1 MSEAI
6 QPLPQEQPQP
16 QPLEQEQEQEALTL
30 LLLQDCRRMI
40 QAGHR
45 PVLGLNGP
53 VGSGKSTLSRQ
64 LRQDFARAGLQLAVA
79 SIDDAYLPWAERR
92 QRMAGNPF
100 GVSRVPPGSHDP
112 AALAE
117 PILCWREQ
125 PWSGD
130 GRATAALDLPRF
142 DKTLRDGEGDRT
154 TNWHG
159 QADVVL
165 LEGWLLGC
173 RPVPEHELL
182 AWSAAAGLNAPAQAW
197 LQRSNQAL
205 QAYLQLW
212 GTIDQL
218 VQLWP
223 ASWSLPRRWR
233 FQAEARQR
241 RSGGGWLRP
250 EQLDQ
255 LVQAT
260 LQSLPA
266 PLYQRP
272 LLQGARWV
280 RELDARRRCR
290 WQGPGG
296 ELLKRLDQ
304 SSSACSS
311 ATG

>member
-6 QPLPQEQPQP
+6 QPLPQEQPQE
-16 QPLEQEQEQEALTL
+16 QPLGQEQEALTL

-64 LRQDFARAGLQLAVA
+64 LRQEFARAGLQLAVA

-117 PILCWREQ
+117 PIRCWREQ

-154 TNWHG
+154 SNWHG
-159 QADVVL
+159 QADAVL

-173 RPVPEHELL
+173 RPVPEQELL
-182 AWSAAAGLNAPAQAW
+182 AWSAAAGLEAPAQAW

-205 QAYLQLW
+205 LAYLQLW

-218 VQLWP
+218 VMLWP
-223 ASWSLPRRWR
+223 SSWNLPRRWR

-250 EQLDQ
+250 ERLDQ

-272 LLQGARWV
+272 LLQRARWV

-296 ELLKRLDQ
+296 ELLNRLDQ

>member
-1 MSEAI
+1 
-6 QPLPQEQPQP
+6 
-16 QPLEQEQEQEALTL
+16 
-30 LLLQDCRRMI
+30 
-40 QAGHR
+40 
-45 PVLGLNGP
+45 
-53 VGSGKSTLSRQ
+53 
-64 LRQDFARAGLQLAVA
+64 LRQEFARAGLQLAVA

-142 DKTLRDGEGDRT
+142 DKTLCDGEGDRT

-182 AWSAAAGLNAPAQAW
+182 AWSAAAGLDAPAQAW
-197 LQRSNQAL
+197 LQRSNQDL

>member
-16 QPLEQEQEQEALTL
+16 QPLGQEQEALTL

-40 QAGHR
+40 DAGHR

-64 LRQDFARAGLQLAVA
+64 LRQEFARAGLQLAVA

-112 AALAE
+112 AALAD

-154 TNWHG
+154 SNWHG
-159 QADVVL
+159 QADAVL

-173 RPVPEHELL
+173 RPVPEQELL
-182 AWSAAAGLNAPAQAW
+182 AWSAAAGLEAPAQAW

-205 QAYLQLW
+205 LAYLQLW

-218 VQLWP
+218 VMLLP
-223 ASWSLPRRWR
+223 SSWNLPRRWR

-250 EQLDQ
+250 ERLDQ

-272 LLQGARWV
+272 LLQRARWV

-296 ELLKRLDQ
+296 ELVNRLDQ

>member
-6 QPLPQEQPQP
+6 QPLPQEQPQE
-16 QPLEQEQEQEALTL
+16 QPLGQEQEALTL

-64 LRQDFARAGLQLAVA
+64 LRQEFARAGLQLAVA

-117 PILCWREQ
+117 PIRCWREQ

-154 TNWHG
+154 SNWHG
-159 QADVVL
+159 QADAVL

-173 RPVPEHELL
+173 RPVPEQELL
-182 AWSAAAGLNAPAQAW
+182 AWSAAAGLEAPAQAW

-205 QAYLQLW
+205 LAYLQLW

-218 VQLWP
+218 VMLWP
-223 ASWSLPRRWR
+223 SSWNLPRRWR

-250 EQLDQ
+250 ERLDQ

-272 LLQGARWV
+272 LLQRARWV

-296 ELLKRLDQ
+296 ELVNRLDQ

>member
-6 QPLPQEQPQP
+6 QPLPQEQPQE
-16 QPLEQEQEQEALTL
+16 QPLGQEQEALTL

-40 QAGHR
+40 DAGHR

-117 PILCWREQ
+117 PLLCWREQ
-125 PWSGD
+125 PWRGD

-154 TNWHG
+154 PNWHG
-159 QADVVL
+159 QSDAVL

-173 RPVPEHELL
+173 RPVPEQELL
-182 AWSAAAGLNAPAQAW
+182 AWSAAAGLEAPAQAW

-205 QAYLQLW
+205 LAYLQLW

-218 VQLWP
+218 VMLWP
-223 ASWSLPRRWR
+223 SSWNLPRRWR

-250 EQLDQ
+250 ERLDQ

-272 LLQGARWV
+272 LLQQARWV

-296 ELLKRLDQ
+296 ELVKRLDQ

>member
-6 QPLPQEQPQP
+6 KPPPQEQPQP
-16 QPLEQEQEQEALTL
+16 QPLGQEQEALTL

-182 AWSAAAGLNAPAQAW
+182 AWSAAAGLNAGLAAAQQSGPADLSAA
-197 LQRSNQAL
+197 LGHDRSTRAAVASKLEPAAPLAL
-205 QAYLQLW
+205 
-212 GTIDQL
+212 
-218 VQLWP
+218 
-223 ASWSLPRRWR
+223 
-233 FQAEARQR
+233 
-241 RSGGGWLRP
+241 SGGGPPAAQRWRLA
-250 EQLDQ
+250 
-255 LVQAT
+255 QA
-260 LQSLPA
+260 
-266 PLYQRP
+266 
-272 LLQGARWV
+272 GA
-280 RELDARRRCR
+280 A
-290 WQGPGG
+290 GSAGAG
-296 ELLKRLDQ
+296 HAAIA
-304 SSSACSS
+304 ACSALPTS
-311 ATG
+311 PAARGPLGA

>member
-6 QPLPQEQPQP
+6 QPAPGPA
-16 QPLEQEQEQEALTL
+16 ALTL

-40 QAGHR
+40 DAGHR
-45 PVLGLNGP
+45 PVFGLNGP

-117 PILCWREQ
+117 PIRCWREQ
-125 PWSGD
+125 PWKVD
-130 GRATAALDLPRF
+130 GRAIAALELPRF
-142 DKTLRDGEGDRT
+142 DKTFYGGEGERT
-154 TNWHG
+154 ANWHG
-159 QADVVL
+159 QADAVL

-173 RPVPEHELL
+173 RPVPEQELV
-182 AWSAAAGLNAPAQAW
+182 AWSAAAGLDAPAQAW

-205 QAYLQLW
+205 TAYLELW
-212 GTIDQL
+212 DTIDQL
-218 VQLWP
+218 VLLWP
-223 ASWSLPRRWR
+223 SSWNLPRRWR

-266 PLYQRP
+266 PLYQHP
-272 LLQGARWV
+272 LLQRACWV

>member
-6 QPLPQEQPQP
+6 QPLPQEQPQE
-16 QPLEQEQEQEALTL
+16 QPLGQEQEALTL

-64 LRQDFARAGLQLAVA
+64 LRQEFARAGLQLAVA

-112 AALAE
+112 AALAD
-117 PILCWREQ
+117 PIRCWREQ

-154 TNWHG
+154 SNWHG
-159 QADVVL
+159 QADAVL

-173 RPVPEHELL
+173 RPVPEQELL
-182 AWSAAAGLNAPAQAW
+182 AWSAAAGLEAPAQAW

-205 QAYLQLW
+205 LAYLQLW

-218 VQLWP
+218 VMLWP
-223 ASWSLPRRWR
+223 SSWNLPRRWR

-250 EQLDQ
+250 ERLDQ

-272 LLQGARWV
+272 LLQRARWV

-296 ELLKRLDQ
+296 ELVKRLDQ

>member
-6 QPLPQEQPQP
+6 QPLPQEQPQE
-16 QPLEQEQEQEALTL
+16 QPLGQEQEALTL

-40 QAGHR
+40 KAGHR

-64 LRQDFARAGLQLAVA
+64 LRQEFARAGLQLAVA

-117 PILCWREQ
+117 PIRCWREQ

-154 TNWHG
+154 SNWHG
-159 QADVVL
+159 QADAVL

-173 RPVPEHELL
+173 RPVPEQELL
-182 AWSAAAGLNAPAQAW
+182 AWSAAAGLEAPAQAW

-205 QAYLQLW
+205 LAYLQLW

-218 VQLWP
+218 VMLWP
-223 ASWSLPRRWR
+223 SSWNLPRRWR

-250 EQLDQ
+250 ERLDQ

-272 LLQGARWV
+272 LLQRARWV

-296 ELLKRLDQ
+296 ELVNRLDQ